1 MNTQFAGVLNAKLVS
16 LGASAS
22 ANRLTGS
29 SDPRSRSDSNHDA
42 SAAWIRLL
50 CRDLRRQQRW
60 RQYRRPSARPRFR
73 FRGSGVAL
81 NFEPFIV
88 HRDGKDEAG
97 IDVSFTFSVN
107 GSSPVSYSFNR
118 HYVNEVLNRDDG
130 KVSSPEDMATLM
142 QALLGTDWPDLIIQA
157 DAGSVVIKS
166 NPDVDRQ
173 WGAGTRINFDNI
185 RVSNEPRSTLN
196 LLDLDIV
203 KNHDLIDTY
212 ITYIENVTANSI
224 DGAAML
230 GAIQTRIDLQAG
242 FAASLSDS
250 ISRGIGRPV
259 DADMN
264 EESIRLKAL
273 QTQQQLGVQSL
284 QIANSRSETILDLFR

>member
-1 MNTQFAGVLNAKLVS
+1 M
-16 LGASAS
+16 
-22 ANRLTGS
+22 
-29 SDPRSRSDSNHDA
+29 
-42 SAAWIRLL
+42 
-50 CRDLRRQQRW
+50 
-60 RQYRRPSARPRFR
+60 
-73 FRGSGVAL
+73 
-81 NFEPFIV
+81 
-88 HRDGKDEAG
+88 
-97 IDVSFTFSVN
+97 
-107 GSSPVSYSFNR
+107 
-118 HYVNEVLNRDDG
+118 
-130 KVSSPEDMATLM
+130 
-142 QALLGTDWPDLIIQA
+142 
-157 DAGSVVIKS
+157 
-166 NPDVDRQ
+166 DRQ

-250 ISRGIGRPV
+250 ISRGIGRLV

>member
-1 MNTQFAGVLNAKLVS
+1 MWIDNGVLE
-16 LGASAS
+16 
-22 ANRLTGS
+22 
-29 SDPRSRSDSNHDA
+29 H
-42 SAAWIRLL
+42 
-50 CRDLRRQQRW
+50 
-60 RQYRRPSARPRFR
+60 
-73 FRGSGVAL
+73 
-81 NFEPFIV
+81 E
-88 HRDGKDEAG
+88 
-97 IDVSFTFSVN
+97 
-107 GSSPVSYSFNR
+107 
-118 HYVNEVLNRDDG
+118 
-130 KVSSPEDMATLM
+130 
-142 QALLGTDWPDLIIQA
+142 
-157 DAGSVVIKS
+157 
-166 NPDVDRQ
+166 
-173 WGAGTRINFDNI
+173 INFDNI

-250 ISRGIGRPV
+250 ISRGIGRLV